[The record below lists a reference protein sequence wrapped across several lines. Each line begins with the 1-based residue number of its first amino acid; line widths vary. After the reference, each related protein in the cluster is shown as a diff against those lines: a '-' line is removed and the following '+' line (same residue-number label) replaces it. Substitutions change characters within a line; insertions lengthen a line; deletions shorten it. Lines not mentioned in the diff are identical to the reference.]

1 MSTFPPRE
9 CGIATFTK
17 DLVDSMDKKFN
28 PALKSEVLAIND
40 NGSSIYN
47 YDGKVSF
54 QLDQNDME
62 GYISVADKIND
73 REDIKIVNVQH
84 EFGIFGGNAGD
95 HLLPFLEKVKKP
107 IVVTFHSV
115 VPNPDENKKRI
126 VAHIFRKASAIV
138 VMAKESVRILKKGY
152 GVNDS
157 NKIFFVP
164 HGVPQVP
171 FDSKNSKEKV
181 HLEGR
186 IILSTFG
193 LMNKGKGI
201 EYAIKALPPIVRKF
215 PQLIYLIIGETHP
228 QVRKREGES
237 YRNSL
242 VNLVE
247 ELGLSENVRFYN
259 KYLTLAE
266 IIAYLNATD
275 IYISPSLDENQIVSG
290 TLSYALGCGK
300 AVIATPIAY
309 AKEVLSK
316 NRGILVDFR
325 DPESIGAAIN
335 ELLTNS
341 NLKKNLEKNAYQL
354 GRKMIWPNVAA
365 EYLRVF
371 NKVIDLREDVIK
383 KFPAIKL
390 NHIISMTDNVGIIHH
405 AKHSIPNRK

>member
-84 EFGIFGGNAGD
+84 EFGIFGGNAGG

-107 IVVTFHSV
+107 VVVTFHSV

-157 NKIFFVP
+157 NKIFFV
-164 HGVPQVP
+164 
-171 FDSKNSKEKV
+171 
-181 HLEGR
+181 
-186 IILSTFG
+186 
-193 LMNKGKGI
+193 
-201 EYAIKALPPIVRKF
+201 
-215 PQLIYLIIGETHP
+215 
-228 QVRKREGES
+228 
-237 YRNSL
+237 
-242 VNLVE
+242 
-247 ELGLSENVRFYN
+247 
-259 KYLTLAE
+259 
-266 IIAYLNATD
+266 
-275 IYISPSLDENQIVSG
+275 
-290 TLSYALGCGK
+290 
-300 AVIATPIAY
+300 
-309 AKEVLSK
+309 
-316 NRGILVDFR
+316 
-325 DPESIGAAIN
+325 
-335 ELLTNS
+335 
-341 NLKKNLEKNAYQL
+341 
-354 GRKMIWPNVAA
+354 
-365 EYLRVF
+365 
-371 NKVIDLREDVIK
+371 
-383 KFPAIKL
+383 
-390 NHIISMTDNVGIIHH
+390 
-405 AKHSIPNRK
+405 